1 LKLLERI
8 PVPRRGKLWH
18 IIEADRSKPMDQAE
32 QTPRIQSVVQAW
44 RKCTHADAKPW
55 LRWAWMICCL
65 LVTVDI
71 FMNDAFMHQYRWLRL
86 FVYLVAIV
94 VTGLLL
100 RDRGRREDRPETR

>member
-1 LKLLERI
+1 LNLLERI
-8 PVPRRGKLWH
+8 PVPRPGKLWH
-18 IIEADRSKPMDQAE
+18 IIDADRRNPMDQAE
-32 QTPRIQSVVQAW
+32 QTPMKQSVVQVW
-44 RKCTHADAKPW
+44 RTYTHAYAKPW

-94 VTGLLL
+94 LTGMLL
-100 RDRGRREDRPETR
+100 RNRQKREDRPETS